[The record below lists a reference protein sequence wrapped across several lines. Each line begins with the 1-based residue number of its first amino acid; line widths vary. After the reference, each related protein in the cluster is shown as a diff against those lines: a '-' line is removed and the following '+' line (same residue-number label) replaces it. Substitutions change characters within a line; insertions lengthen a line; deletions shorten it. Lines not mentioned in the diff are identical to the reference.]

1 MDVTKILLL
10 MRQACPVGCE
20 VSVSLSSTDEWFLQW
35 RFKDANGTRC
45 GRTISYTLADFRDPR
60 QIENDIQASEE
71 YIKENIKNGL
81 GSQKP

>member
-20 VSVSLSSTDEWFLQW
+20 VSVSLSSIDECFLQW
-35 RFKDANGTRC
+35 RFKGANGTRC
-45 GRTISYTLADFRDPR
+45 GRTIQYTLADFRDPR
-60 QIENDIQASEE
+60 QIENDIQASED
-71 YIKENIKNGL
+71 NIKRNIEMGL

>member
-20 VSVSLSSTDEWFLQW
+20 VSVSLSSIDEFFLQW

-45 GRTISYTLADFRDPR
+45 GRTIQYTLAGIQDTK
-60 QIENDIQASEE
+60 QVENDILDSED
-71 YIKENIKNGL
+71 NIKRNIEMGL